1 MRKAL
6 FWCSAGALAWTHV
19 GYPLA
24 AAALARLRP
33 RPIRKDDVTPDVTV
47 VIAAHDEESVIE
59 RRVENLLALEY
70 PAAKLAVVVASDASA
85 DATDEIVDRVAERDS
100 RVRLLR
106 FPRAGKTATQDA
118 AVRETQG
125 DVIAFSDAN
134 SLWKTDALRKLVRSF
149 ADPDVAYVCGRLELE
164 QPDGRSRESIY
175 WRYELWLRESESNLA
190 GVTGGNGAIYAVRR
204 SDYLETDPRLGHD
217 FGFPYRMA
225 QRGRRAVYEPEAIA
239 TEKAAT
245 DSEDEYG
252 RRVRMHSQGWLHVL
266 SGRVFEGGEPLFL
279 FEVVSHRVHHTQAAC
294 CTSFSS
300 RPTPRSPG
308 ARAST
313 GPHSQPSSGRSGL
326 RRPAVAGSPFRAQRW
341 PTTTSSWRPPRSRAS
356 PGVSAR
362 AREPRGR
369 RQREPARRN
378 LRGAPTACPSAG
390 PRAASA

>member
-1 MRKAL
+1 VRKAL

-33 RPIRKDDVTPDVTV
+33 RPVRKEDVTPDVTV
-47 VIAAHDEESVIE
+47 VVAAHDEESVIE
-59 RRVENLLALEY
+59 SRVRNLLALDY
-70 PAAKLAVVVASDASA
+70 PAERLAVVVASDAST
-85 DATDEIVDRVAERDS
+85 DATHEIVARAAEQDS
-100 RVRLLR
+100 RVRLIR
-106 FPRAGKTATQDA
+106 FPRGGKTATQDA

-125 DVIAFSDAN
+125 EVIAFSDAN
-134 SLWKTDALRKLVRSF
+134 SLWKPDALRKLVRSF

-175 WRYELWLRESESNLA
+175 WRYELWLRESESKLA

-225 QRGRRAVYEPEAIA
+225 QRGRRAVYEAEAIA
-239 TEKAAT
+239 TEKAAS

-279 FEVVSHRVHHTQAAC
+279 FQVVSHRVLRYGSGVLHIGLLTSSITLARQGGVYRAALAAHL
-294 CTSFSS
+294 
-300 RPTPRSPG
+300 G
-308 ARAST
+308 AL
-313 GPHSQPSSGRSGL
+313 GL
-326 RRPAVAGSPFRAQRW
+326 AVAG
-341 PTTTSSWRPPRSRAS
+341 RSRLPV
-356 PGVSAR
+356 PGAALAYHYVVLAAATVAGLAR
-362 AREPRGR
+362 C
-369 RQREPARRN
+369 
-378 LRGAPTACPSAG
+378 LRSGTGTTWEKATG
-390 PRAASA
+390 TR